1 MAVLSVVAFNNI
13 SSLTR
18 TADQVEHTHEVL
30 EVLTNIL
37 GDLKDAETGQRGYV
51 ITREDRYLEPYNA
64 ALANV
69 QAKIADVR
77 ELTIDNPA
85 QTRRIDA
92 LLPLVDDKFAELLET
107 IDLRRNETFEAARD
121 VVLTDAGKSI
131 MDNIR
136 VLMDALDKEERDLLV
151 IRSEA
156 AQDAASTAKIVLIG
170 GTVGAVLLMA
180 GIAFF
185 LTRGLTTGI
194 TQIGNAMKRIAV
206 GDLGTEVSV
215 KSSDEVGEMAQ
226 SYDEMK
232 SYLQEMSAATQL
244 IGGGDLSVIV
254 KPKSDGDVLGN
265 ALKGMV
271 AGLRDVVGQ
280 VTNTANEVATA
291 SEQLA
296 SVAEQAGTATRAL
309 LSRQR
314 VSQRAPRSRNLRFP
328 VQPNPSNNSVLPLI
342 RLHREHRNRPKV
354 WTPRPGRL
362 LK

>member
-1 MAVLSVVAFNNI
+1 MEGG
-13 SSLTR
+13 R
-18 TADQVEHTHEVL
+18 
-30 EVLTNIL
+30 IL
-37 GDLKDAETGQRGYV
+37 AGG
-51 ITREDRYLEPYNA
+51 
-64 ALANV
+64 
-69 QAKIADVR
+69 R
-77 ELTIDNPA
+77 ELTIDNPT
-85 QTRRIDA
+85 QTGRIDD

-136 VLMDALDKEERDLLV
+136 VLMDALDKEEWDLLV

-226 SYDEMK
+226 SYNEMK
-232 SYLQEMSAATQL
+232 SYLEEMSVATQL
-244 IGGGDLSVIV
+244 IRWWR
-254 KPKSDGDVLGN
+254 PE
-265 ALKGMV
+265 
-271 AGLRDVVGQ
+271 R
-280 VTNTANEVATA
+280 
-291 SEQLA
+291 
-296 SVAEQAGTATRAL
+296 
-309 LSRQR
+309 
-314 VSQRAPRSRNLRFP
+314 
-328 VQPNPSNNSVLPLI
+328 
-342 RLHREHRNRPKV
+342 HR
-354 WTPRPGRL
+354 
-362 LK
+362 

>member
-1 MAVLSVVAFNNI
+1 M
-13 SSLTR
+13 R
-18 TADQVEHTHEVL
+18 RY
-30 EVLTNIL
+30 
-37 GDLKDAETGQRGYV
+37 RGC
-51 ITREDRYLEPYNA
+51 
-64 ALANV
+64 
-69 QAKIADVR
+69 
-77 ELTIDNPA
+77 
-85 QTRRIDA
+85 
-92 LLPLVDDKFAELLET
+92 
-107 IDLRRNETFEAARD
+107 ETFEAARD

-136 VLMDALDKEERDLLV
+136 VLLDELASEERDLLV
-151 IRSEA
+151 VRSEA
-156 AQDAASTAKIVLIG
+156 AEDAASTAKIVLIG

>member
-1 MAVLSVVAFNNI
+1 MKLKIGTKLYAGFGTALIIMAVLSVVAFNNI

-37 GDLKDAETGQRGYV
+37 GDPKDAETGQRGYV

-77 ELTIDNPA
+77 ELTIDNLA

-215 KSSDEVGEMAQ
+215 
-226 SYDEMK
+226 
-232 SYLQEMSAATQL
+232 
-244 IGGGDLSVIV
+244 
-254 KPKSDGDVLGN
+254 
-265 ALKGMV
+265 
-271 AGLRDVVGQ
+271 
-280 VTNTANEVATA
+280 
-291 SEQLA
+291 
-296 SVAEQAGTATRAL
+296 
-309 LSRQR
+309 
-314 VSQRAPRSRNLRFP
+314 
-328 VQPNPSNNSVLPLI
+328 
-342 RLHREHRNRPKV
+342 
-354 WTPRPGRL
+354 
-362 LK
+362 